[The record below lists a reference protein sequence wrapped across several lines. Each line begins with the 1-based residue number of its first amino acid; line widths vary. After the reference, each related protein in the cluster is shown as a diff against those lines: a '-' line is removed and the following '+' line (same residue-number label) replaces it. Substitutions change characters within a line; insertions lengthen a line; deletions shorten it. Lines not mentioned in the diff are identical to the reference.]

1 MELTLY
7 KEAERMVMSDLWLVY
22 KLGQY
27 AQVLKAMRAIVPST
41 MYRLGNYLLNGHS
54 MGTP

>member
-1 MELTLY
+1 
-7 KEAERMVMSDLWLVY
+7 MVMSDLWLVY

-54 MGTP
+54 KGTP